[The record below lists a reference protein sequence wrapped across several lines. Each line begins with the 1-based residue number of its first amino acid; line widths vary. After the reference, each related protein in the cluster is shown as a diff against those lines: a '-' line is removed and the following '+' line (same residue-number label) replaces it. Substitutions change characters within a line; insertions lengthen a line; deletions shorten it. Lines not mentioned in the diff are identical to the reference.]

1 MTLRCDLCVSRTRNG
16 FVVRVQGNGTATH
29 SPAFAEFVK
38 GCLVEDPNATV
49 TIDLLGCEYLDSTF
63 LGCLL
68 KLQRLG
74 TAKRFHV
81 AADEAARTRL
91 LTATCLD
98 RYLTLLSKAPSST
111 GTFLRI
117 EPGEVS
123 KQQLG
128 RHMQETH
135 QALGDLPSASASVF
149 KRIAEQLAHDL
160 EQEESDAP
168 SLFDTAVVTPPP
180 RP

>member
-1 MTLRCDLCVSRTRNG
+1 MTIRCDLCVSRTSGG
-16 FVVRVQGNGTATH
+16 FIVRVQGKGTATH
-29 SPAFAEFVK
+29 SPAFAAFVK
-38 GCLVEDPNATV
+38 GCLVEDPAATV
-49 TIDLLGCEYLDSTF
+49 TVDLLGCEYLDSTF

-68 KLQRLG
+68 KLQRTG

-81 AADEAARTRL
+81 VADDAARSRL

-98 RYLTLLSKAPSST
+98 KYLTLLSKAPKST

-117 EPGEVS
+117 EPDEVS
-123 KQQLG
+123 KQELG
-128 RHMQETH
+128 RHMQEAH
-135 QALGDLPSASASVF
+135 EVLGELPSASASVF

-160 EQEESDAP
+160 EQEEQDNSM
-168 SLFDTAVVTPPP
+168 LFDTAVVTPPP